1 MTDSFVD
8 RVKGFFL
15 TPVEAFAKAKGDDAG
30 SVLTY
35 LAILVAID
43 AILSAIV
50 SVFLIAATPAYAK
63 VLGGIT
69 GPVFIFLFVL
79 VGEFIITLIF
89 GAWLH
94 LWVYVFGGR
103 KGIME
108 TLKATIYSSTPRL
121 ILGWIPY
128 LGIIFSLWSLVLCVI
143 GVRDLHEMPPVKAV
157 LAVAVAI
164 LIPLIIIVLLA
175 AYLLTAVVAGG
186 SLPEPVPVATGL

>member
-43 AILSAIV
+43 AVLSAVV

-63 VLGGIT
+63 VLGGIN

-94 LWVYVFGGR
+94 LWVWVFGGR
-103 KGIME
+103 NGIME
-108 TLKATIYSSTPRL
+108 TLKAAIYSSTPRL

-143 GVRDLHEMPPVKAV
+143 GVRDLHGMPPVKAV

-175 AYLLTAVVAGG
+175 AYLLTAVVTGG